1 MSEVK
6 QIYSIVNGAVADVL
20 GSNALTARTTTDF
33 VDLGR
38 SLSDVAGGYDAF
50 FGALACRITKTVE
63 FVRLYEKNE
72 RRVMTDLLDFGAF
85 VQKVYAELPDAVS
98 NPVWSVSNGQN
109 PPTISQADPYGITTT
124 INITT
129 KIFGKRGT
137 WAIEIV
143 RPTKQI
149 KEAFL
154 DASSMGAFI
163 DAIYTTIENAYTIE
177 VEALENLA
185 VSTGIAECLENSKAT
200 NILAEY
206 LTDNPNSTLTED
218 DCLMDVGFL
227 AYANKKISQIR
238 SYMQKPSKIFN
249 VAGYSTFTSEDK
261 CVTEVLTEFANA
273 SRFYLRSNAF
283 NESLVALDKYNE
295 VPYWQ
300 TPGKTFA
307 FDDCSAIKITNFD
320 VKHDTSNPPVAQT
333 VTGGGIIAFVRDEE
347 FVKAYFGERT
357 TWELPNPR
365 NKTVSHGEDAET
377 GYAVDPHAN
386 AWVFYIAN
394 PAT

>member
-6 QIYSIVNGAVADVL
+6 QIYSIVNSAVGDVL

-63 FVRLYEKNE
+63 FVRLYERNT
-72 RRVMTDLLDFGAF
+72 RRVLTDLLDFGAF
-85 VQKVYAELPDAVS
+85 VQKVYAEIPSAVS
-98 NPVWSVSNGQN
+98 NPVWSVSNGSN
-109 PPTISQADPYGITTT
+109 PPTITQADPYAITTT
-124 INITT
+124 VNITT

-154 DASSMGAFI
+154 SAEAMGAFI

-200 NILAEY
+200 NLLADY
-206 LTDNPNSTLTED
+206 LTDNPGSTLTED
-218 DCLMDVGFL
+218 DCLTDVAFL
-227 AYANKKISQIR
+227 AYCNKRISEIR
-238 SYMQKPSKIFN
+238 SYMQKPSKSFN
-249 VAGYSTFTSEDK
+249 VAQYTTFTPEDK
-261 CVTEVLTEFANA
+261 CVTECLTAFANA
-273 SRFYLRSNAF
+273 SRFYLRSNAY
-283 NESLVALDKYNE
+283 NEALVSLDKYDE

-300 TPGKTFA
+300 APGTSFA
-307 FDDCSAIKITNFD
+307 FADCAGIKITNFD

-333 VTGGGIIAFVRDEE
+333 VTGSGIIAFIRDEE

-394 PAT
+394 PST

>member
-20 GSNALTARTTTDF
+20 GSNNLTARTTTDF

-63 FVRLYEKNE
+63 FVRLYERNN
-72 RRVMTDLLDFGAF
+72 RRVLTDLIDFGAF
-85 VQKVYAELPDAVS
+85 VQKVYAEIPDAVN

-109 PPTISQADPYGITTT
+109 PPTISQADPYRITTT

-154 DASSMGAFI
+154 SAEAMGAFI
-163 DAIYTTIENAYTIE
+163 DAIYTTIENAYNIE

-185 VSTGIAECLENSKAT
+185 VSTAIAECLENSKAT
-200 NILAEY
+200 NLLADF
-206 LTDNPNSTLTED
+206 LTENPSSTLTID
-218 DCLMDVGFL
+218 DCLQDVGFL
-227 AYANKKISQIR
+227 AYCNKKISEIR
-238 SYMQKPSKIFN
+238 SYMRKPSKHFN
-249 VAGYSTFTSEDK
+249 VAGYTTFTPDDK
-261 CVTEVLTEFANA
+261 CVTEVLTAFANA
-273 SRFYLRSNAF
+273 SKFYLRSNAYH
-283 NESLVALDKYNE
+283 EEMVSLDKYTE

-300 TPGKTFA
+300 QPGKTFA
-307 FDDCSAIKITNFD
+307 FADCAGIKITNFD

-333 VTGGGIIAFVRDEE
+333 VTGSGILAFVRDEE
-347 FVKAYFGERT
+347 FVKAYFGERS

-386 AWVFYIAN
+386 GWVFYIAT
-394 PAT
+394 PST